1 MSVWGY
7 KTRLSE
13 NIGTVD
19 LTSSELSCKKNRK
32 WDNFK
37 GYFHLNSQEYYL
49 SSKFNSCQD
58 FKTLVQGNKLI
69 ANYLKGNNLIIDFY
83 INNKAYYQETKSG
96 VIFNILF
103 LTILSWVFLRIPIKW
118 FVRKYT

>member
-1 MSVWGY
+1 MSVWSY

-13 NIGTVD
+13 NIGTID
-19 LTSSELSCKKNRK
+19 LTNSELSCKKNRK

-37 GYFHLNSQEYYL
+37 GYFHLDYQAYYL
-49 SSKFNSCQD
+49 SRKFNSCQD
-58 FKTLVQGNKLI
+58 FKVLVQGHKLH
-69 ANYLKGNNLIIDFY
+69 AHYLKGNNLIIDFY
-83 INNKAYYQETKSG
+83 INNKAYYQEPKSG

-103 LTILSWVFLRIPIKW
+103 LTILSWVLLRTPIKW

>member
-19 LTSSELSCKKNRK
+19 LTSSELSCKKNLK

-49 SSKFNSCQD
+49 SSKFNSCQE

-103 LTILSWVFLRIPIKW
+103 LTILSWVFLRIPVKW